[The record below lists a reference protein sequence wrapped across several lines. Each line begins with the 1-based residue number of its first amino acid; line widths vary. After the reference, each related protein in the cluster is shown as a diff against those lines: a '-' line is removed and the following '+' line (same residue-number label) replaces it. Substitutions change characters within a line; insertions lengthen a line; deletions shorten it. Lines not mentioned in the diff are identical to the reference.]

1 MESCYGWYILRLMS
15 DETVCAEV
23 PGGIGNFGPGLDVL
37 GCAVEGLS
45 DRVWAVRDDE
55 HPGIRIDRPGHPD
68 LPRDATRHAA
78 GIAAAEVLR
87 VCGQSDVGLSLRIE
101 KGLPLAGGQG
111 GSAASAVAAAVAV
124 DALFGKTLTTEEL
137 IHAALV
143 AETKV
148 SGRHADNVIPALVGG
163 IVLIRSLEEMDFLQL
178 PVPEALRIVL
188 VHPGYRVS
196 TQDARRALPEWVD
209 RPTAVHQMAQVGAIV
224 HALAAGDLELLG
236 RAMDDRLAEPTR
248 MALLPGF
255 AEAKRAAIEAGALG
269 CSISGAGPSAF
280 ALVDDERLGEE
291 VAAAMIAAYAN
302 RNVKADARVTR
313 VDERGA
319 RILPAVM
326 APPVLRLV

>member
-1 MESCYGWYILRLMS
+1 MA
-15 DETVCAEV
+15 DDPQTVCIEA

-37 GCAVEGLS
+37 GCAVVGLA

-55 HPGIRIDRPGHPD
+55 HVGVRIDRPGHPD
-68 LPRDATRHAA
+68 LPRDATRHAS
-78 GIAAAEVLR
+78 GIAATEVLR
-87 VCGQSDVGLSLRIE
+87 ICGRSDVGISLRVE

-124 DALFGKTLTTEEL
+124 DTLLGKTLTIDEL
-137 IHAALV
+137 IGAALV
-143 AETKV
+143 AESAV
-148 SGRHADNVIPALVGG
+148 SGHHADNVIPALIGG
-163 IVLIRSLEEMDFLQL
+163 IVLIRSLDDMDFVRLA
-178 PVPEALRIVL
+178 VPEPLRIVL

-196 TQDARRALPEWVD
+196 THEARRALPEWID

-224 HALAAGDLELLG
+224 SALATGDLELLG
-236 RAMDDRLAEPTR
+236 RAIDDRLAEPTR

-269 CSISGAGPSAF
+269 CGISGAGPSAF

-291 VAAAMIAAYAN
+291 VAKAMIDAYGK

-319 RILPAVM
+319 RELPAVS
-326 APPVLRLV
+326 APPILRLV

>member
-1 MESCYGWYILRLMS
+1 MS
-15 DETVCAEV
+15 DESVCVEA

-37 GCAVEGLS
+37 GCAVEGLC

-55 HPGIRIDRPGHPD
+55 LAGVRIDRPGHPD

-87 VCGQSDVGLSLRIE
+87 VCGRGGAGVSLRVE

-124 DALFGKTLTTEEL
+124 DALFGSTLTTDEI
-137 IHAALV
+137 IHAALA
-143 AETKV
+143 AESKL

-163 IVLIRSLEEMDFLQL
+163 IVLIRSMEDLDYMRL
-178 PVPEALRIVL
+178 PAPEPLRLVL
-188 VHPGYRVS
+188 VHPEYRVS
-196 TQDARRALPEWVD
+196 THEARRALPEWVD
-209 RPTAVHQMAQVGAIV
+209 RPTTVHQMAQVGAVV
-224 HALAAGDLELLG
+224 HALASGDLELLG
-236 RAMDDRLAEPTR
+236 RAMDDRLAEPARTP
-248 MALLPGF
+248 LLTGF

-269 CSISGAGPSAF
+269 VSISGAGPSAF
-280 ALVDDERLGEE
+280 AIVDDERLGQD
-291 VAAAMIAAYAN
+291 VARAMVEAYAR
-302 RNVKADARVTR
+302 RNIRAESRVTR

-319 RILPAVM
+319 RVLPAVM